1 MAKKVKKSELG
12 LGIRALLSDIE
23 VGDQQQKESALKELT
38 NTVAMLSVDKISI
51 NPFQPRQEFN
61 QEALD
66 ELASSIRVHGLI
78 QPITVRSMGGDDYQ
92 LISGERRLRAS
103 QLAELKEI
111 PAYIRAAANDQE
123 MLELALIE
131 NIQRQDLNPIE
142 ISITYQRLIDEC
154 QLTHEGLSGRIG
166 KKRSTVTNFLGL
178 LKLPPQIQQ
187 GLKDKKIT
195 MGHAKALNS
204 IQDYA
209 LQISVYNEV
218 IKKQM
223 SVRMTEDFVRSLN
236 KPKDKAGDGSDKPK
250 LSHEYLAVQDRISS
264 ALESKV
270 NLKLKS
276 KGKGQIVIN
285 FTSDNE
291 LNRLLD
297 LFEDNID

>member
-38 NTVAMLSVDKISI
+38 NTIAMLPVDKISI
-51 NPFQPRQEFN
+51 NPFQPRQEFD
-61 QEALD
+61 QEALE
-66 ELASSIRVHGLI
+66 ELSTSIRIHGLI

-103 QLAELKEI
+103 QLADLKEI

-166 KKRSTVTNFLGL
+166 KKRSTVSNFLGL

-187 GLKDKKIT
+187 GLKDKKIS

-218 IKKQM
+218 IKRQL
-223 SVRMTEDFVRSLN
+223 SVRMTEDFVRNLN
-236 KPKDKAGDGSDKPK
+236 KPETKNNNGSTAGK
-250 LSHEYLAVQDRISS
+250 LPHEYLAVQDRISS

-297 LFEDNID
+297 LFEDSI

>member
-1 MAKKVKKSELG
+1 M
-12 LGIRALLSDIE
+12 
-23 VGDQQQKESALKELT
+23 
-38 NTVAMLSVDKISI
+38 
-51 NPFQPRQEFN
+51 
-61 QEALD
+61 
-66 ELASSIRVHGLI
+66 
-78 QPITVRSMGGDDYQ
+78 
-92 LISGERRLRAS
+92 
-103 QLAELKEI
+103 
-111 PAYIRAAANDQE
+111 
-123 MLELALIE
+123 
-131 NIQRQDLNPIE
+131 
-142 ISITYQRLIDEC
+142 
-154 QLTHEGLSGRIG
+154 SGRIG

-187 GLKDKKIT
+187 GLKEKKIS

-223 SVRMTEDFVRSLN
+223 SVRMTEDFVRALN
-236 KPKDKAGDGSDKPK
+236 KPDQKRTSGPAKDKLP
-250 LSHEYLAVQDRISS
+250 HEYLAVQDRISS

-270 NLKLKS
+270 NLKLKN

-297 LFEDNID
+297 LFEDNI

>member
-23 VGDQQQKESALKELT
+23 GGDGVQKETAFKELT
-38 NTVAMLSVDKISI
+38 NTVAMLPLSQISI
-51 NPFQPRQEFN
+51 NPFQPRKEFN
-61 QEALD
+61 PDAIQELSD
-66 ELASSIRVHGLI
+66 SIKVHGLI
-78 QPITVRSMGGDDYQ
+78 QPITVRSLGGDSYQ
-92 LISGERRLRAS
+92 LISGERRMRAS
-103 QLAELKEI
+103 NLAGLEAI

-154 QLTHEGLSGRIG
+154 KLTHEGLSGRVG
-166 KKRSTVTNFLGL
+166 KKRSTITNFLGL

-187 GLKDKKIT
+187 GLKDKKIS
-195 MGHAKALNS
+195 MGHAKALNA

-209 LQISVYNEV
+209 VQISLFNEIV
-218 IKKQM
+218 DKQL
-223 SVRMTEDFVRSLN
+223 SVRATEDFVRQINNPNSNGKNGSKKKSL
-236 KPKDKAGDGSDKPK
+236 PV
-250 LSHEYLAVQDRISS
+250 EYQDVQNRISS
-264 ALESKV
+264 ALESRV

-276 KGKGQIVIN
+276 KGKGQIIIN

-297 LFEDNID
+297 IFEEGI

>member
-38 NTVAMLSVDKISI
+38 NTVAMLPLDKIRI
-51 NPFQPRQEFN
+51 NPFQPRQEFDE
-61 QEALD
+61 EALE
-66 ELASSIRVHGLI
+66 ELASSIRLHGLI

-103 QLAELKEI
+103 QVSNLKEI

-187 GLKDKKIT
+187 GLKEKKIS

-223 SVRMTEDFVRSLN
+223 SVRMTEEFVRALN
-236 KPKDKAGDGSDKPK
+236 KPDQKRTSGPAKDNLP
-250 LSHEYLAVQDRISS
+250 HEYLAVQDRISS

-270 NLKLKS
+270 NLKLKN

-297 LFEDNID
+297 LFEDNI

>member
-38 NTVAMLSVDKISI
+38 NTVAMLPLDKIRI
-51 NPFQPRQEFN
+51 NPFQPRQEFDE
-61 QEALD
+61 EALE
-66 ELASSIRVHGLI
+66 ELASSIRLHGLI
-78 QPITVRSMGGDDYQ
+78 QPITVRSMGGNDYQ

-103 QLAELKEI
+103 QRADLKEI

-187 GLKDKKIT
+187 GLKEKKIS

-223 SVRMTEDFVRSLN
+223 SVRMTEEFVRALN
-236 KPKDKAGDGSDKPK
+236 KPDQKRTSGPAKDKLP
-250 LSHEYLAVQDRISS
+250 HEYLAVQDRISS

-270 NLKLKS
+270 NLKLKN

-297 LFEDNID
+297 LFEDNI

>member
-23 VGDQQQKESALKELT
+23 AGDQSQKESALKELT
-38 NTVAMLSVDKISI
+38 NTVAMLPLDKISI
-51 NPFQPRQEFN
+51 NPFQPRQEFD
-61 QEALD
+61 QTALE
-66 ELASSIRVHGLI
+66 ELASSIRTHGLI
-78 QPITVRSMGGDDYQ
+78 QPITVRSMGGDSYQ
-92 LISGERRLRAS
+92 LISGERRMRAS
-103 QLAELKEI
+103 QLANLTEV
-111 PAYIRAAANDQE
+111 PAYVRAAANDQE

-154 QLTHEGLSGRIG
+154 KLTHEGLSERIG
-166 KKRSTVTNFLGL
+166 KKRSTVTNFLSL

-209 LQISVYNEV
+209 LQISLYNEV
-218 IKKQM
+218 VNKQL
-223 SVRMTEDFVRSLN
+223 SVRMTEEFVRKINS
-236 KPKDKAGDGSDKPK
+236 SDSNTGKKEVKKNLPT
-250 LSHEYLAVQDRISS
+250 EYLAVQDRISS

-297 LFEDNID
+297 LFEENI

>member
-38 NTVAMLSVDKISI
+38 NTVAMLPLDKIRI
-51 NPFQPRQEFN
+51 NPFQPRQEFDE
-61 QEALD
+61 EALE
-66 ELASSIRVHGLI
+66 ELASSIRLHGLI

-103 QLAELKEI
+103 QIANLKEI

-187 GLKDKKIT
+187 GLKEKKIS

-223 SVRMTEDFVRSLN
+223 SVRMTEEFVRALN
-236 KPKDKAGDGSDKPK
+236 KPDQKRTSGPAKDKLP
-250 LSHEYLAVQDRISS
+250 HEYLAVQDRISS

-270 NLKLKS
+270 NLKLKN

-285 FTSDNE
+285 FSSDNE

-297 LFEDNID
+297 LFEDNI

>member
-23 VGDQQQKESALKELT
+23 GGEGVQKETAFKELT
-38 NTVAMLSVDKISI
+38 NTVAMLPLSQISI
-51 NPFQPRQEFN
+51 NPFQPRKEFDPDAIQE
-61 QEALD
+61 LSD
-66 ELASSIRVHGLI
+66 SIKVHGLI
-78 QPITVRSMGGDDYQ
+78 QPITVRSLGGDSYQ
-92 LISGERRLRAS
+92 LISGERRMRAS
-103 QLAELKEI
+103 NLAGLEAI

-154 QLTHEGLSGRIG
+154 KLTHEGLSGRVG
-166 KKRSTVTNFLGL
+166 KKRSTITNFLGL

-187 GLKDKKIT
+187 GLKDKKIS
-195 MGHAKALNS
+195 MGHAKALNA

-209 LQISVYNEV
+209 VQISLFNEIV
-218 IKKQM
+218 DKQL
-223 SVRMTEDFVRSLN
+223 SVRATEDFVRQINNPNSNGKNGSKKKSL
-236 KPKDKAGDGSDKPK
+236 PV
-250 LSHEYLAVQDRISS
+250 EYQDVQNRISS
-264 ALESKV
+264 ALESRV

-276 KGKGQIVIN
+276 KGKGQIIIN

-297 LFEDNID
+297 IFEEGI

>member
-38 NTVAMLSVDKISI
+38 NTVAMLPLDKIRI
-51 NPFQPRQEFN
+51 NPFQPRQEFDE
-61 QEALD
+61 EALE
-66 ELASSIRVHGLI
+66 ELASSIRLHGLI

-103 QLAELKEI
+103 QIANLKGI

-187 GLKDKKIT
+187 GLKEKKIS
-195 MGHAKALNS
+195 MGHTKALNS

-223 SVRMTEDFVRSLN
+223 SVRMTEDFVRALN
-236 KPKDKAGDGSDKPK
+236 KPDQKRTSGPAKDKLP
-250 LSHEYLAVQDRISS
+250 HEYLAVQDRISS

-270 NLKLKS
+270 NLKLKN

-297 LFEDNID
+297 LFEDNI

>member
-38 NTVAMLSVDKISI
+38 NTVAMLPVDKISI
-51 NPFQPRQEFN
+51 NPFQPRQEFD
-61 QEALD
+61 QEALE
-66 ELASSIRVHGLI
+66 ELSSSIRIHGLI

-103 QLAELKEI
+103 QLADLKEI

-166 KKRSTVTNFLGL
+166 KKRSTVSNFLGL

-187 GLKDKKIT
+187 GLKDKKIS

-218 IKKQM
+218 IKRQM
-223 SVRMTEDFVRSLN
+223 SVRMTEDFVRNLN
-236 KPKDKAGDGSDKPK
+236 KPESKGNNGATPGK
-250 LSHEYLAVQDRISS
+250 LPHEYLAVQDRISS

-297 LFEDNID
+297 LFEDNI

>member
-38 NTVAMLSVDKISI
+38 NTVAMLPLDKIRI
-51 NPFQPRQEFN
+51 NPFQPRQEFDE
-61 QEALD
+61 EALE
-66 ELASSIRVHGLI
+66 ELASSIRLHGLI

-103 QLAELKEI
+103 QIANLKGI

-187 GLKDKKIT
+187 GLKEKKIS

-223 SVRMTEDFVRSLN
+223 SVRMTEDFVRALN
-236 KPKDKAGDGSDKPK
+236 KPDQKRTSGPAKDKLP
-250 LSHEYLAVQDRISS
+250 HEYLAVQDRISS

-270 NLKLKS
+270 NLKLKN
-276 KGKGQIVIN
+276 K
-285 FTSDNE
+285 
-291 LNRLLD
+291 
-297 LFEDNID
+297 

>member
-38 NTVAMLSVDKISI
+38 NTVAMLPLDKIRI
-51 NPFQPRQEFN
+51 NPFQPRQEFDE
-61 QEALD
+61 EALE
-66 ELASSIRVHGLI
+66 ELASSIRLHGLI
-78 QPITVRSMGGDDYQ
+78 QPITVRSMGGNDYQ

-103 QLAELKEI
+103 QIANLKEI

-187 GLKDKKIT
+187 GLKEKKIS

-223 SVRMTEDFVRSLN
+223 SVRMTEEFVRALN
-236 KPKDKAGDGSDKPK
+236 KPDQKRTSGPAKDKLP
-250 LSHEYLAVQDRISS
+250 HEYLAVQDRISS

-270 NLKLKS
+270 NLKLKN

-297 LFEDNID
+297 LFEDNI

>member
-38 NTVAMLSVDKISI
+38 NTVAMLPLGKIRI
-51 NPFQPRQEFN
+51 NPFQPRQEFDE
-61 QEALD
+61 EALE
-66 ELASSIRVHGLI
+66 ELASSIRLHGLI

-103 QLAELKEI
+103 QIANLKEI

-187 GLKDKKIT
+187 GLKEKKIS

-223 SVRMTEDFVRSLN
+223 SVRMTEEFVRALN
-236 KPKDKAGDGSDKPK
+236 KPDQKRTSGPAKDKLP
-250 LSHEYLAVQDRISS
+250 HEYLAVQDRISS

-270 NLKLKS
+270 NLKLKN

-297 LFEDNID
+297 LFEDNI

>member
-38 NTVAMLSVDKISI
+38 NTVAMLPVDKISI
-51 NPFQPRQEFN
+51 NPFQPRQEFD
-61 QEALD
+61 QEALE
-66 ELASSIRVHGLI
+66 ELSSSIRIHGLI

-103 QLAELKEI
+103 QIANLKEI

-166 KKRSTVTNFLGL
+166 KKRSTVSNFLGL

-187 GLKDKKIT
+187 GLKDKKIS

-218 IKKQM
+218 IKRQM
-223 SVRMTEDFVRSLN
+223 SVRMTEDFVRNLN
-236 KPKDKAGDGSDKPK
+236 KPESKGNNGSTAGK
-250 LSHEYLAVQDRISS
+250 LPHEYLAVQDRISS

-297 LFEDNID
+297 LFEDNI

>member
-38 NTVAMLSVDKISI
+38 NTVAMLPLDKIRI
-51 NPFQPRQEFN
+51 NPFQPRQEFDE
-61 QEALD
+61 EALE
-66 ELASSIRVHGLI
+66 ELASSIRLHGLI

-103 QLAELKEI
+103 QIANLKGI

-187 GLKDKKIT
+187 GLKEKKIS

-223 SVRMTEDFVRSLN
+223 SVRMTEDFVRALN
-236 KPKDKAGDGSDKPK
+236 KPDQKRTSGPAKDKLP
-250 LSHEYLAVQDRISS
+250 HEYLAVQDRISS

-270 NLKLKS
+270 NLKLKN

-297 LFEDNID
+297 LFEDNI

>member
-1 MAKKVKKSELG
+1 L
-12 LGIRALLSDIE
+12 
-23 VGDQQQKESALKELT
+23 
-38 NTVAMLSVDKISI
+38 DKIRI
-51 NPFQPRQEFN
+51 NPFQPRQEFDE
-61 QEALD
+61 EALE
-66 ELASSIRVHGLI
+66 ELASSIRLHGLI
-78 QPITVRSMGGDDYQ
+78 QPITVRSMGGNDYQ
-92 LISGERRLRAS
+92 LISGERILRAS
-103 QLAELKEI
+103 QIANLKEI

-187 GLKDKKIT
+187 GLKEKKIS

-223 SVRMTEDFVRSLN
+223 SVRMTEEFVRALN
-236 KPKDKAGDGSDKPK
+236 KPDQKRTSGPAKDKLP
-250 LSHEYLAVQDRISS
+250 HEYLAVQDRISS

-270 NLKLKS
+270 NLKLKN

-297 LFEDNID
+297 LFEDNI

>member
-38 NTVAMLSVDKISI
+38 NTVAMLPVDKISI
-51 NPFQPRQEFN
+51 NPFQPRQEFD
-61 QEALD
+61 QEALE
-66 ELASSIRVHGLI
+66 ELSSSIRIHGLI

-103 QLAELKEI
+103 QLADLKEI

-166 KKRSTVTNFLGL
+166 KKRSTVSNFLGL

-187 GLKDKKIT
+187 GLKDKKIS

-218 IKKQM
+218 VKRQM
-223 SVRMTEDFVRSLN
+223 SVRMTEDFVRNLN
-236 KPKDKAGDGSDKPK
+236 KPESKGNNGPTSSK
-250 LSHEYLAVQDRISS
+250 LPHEYVAVQDRISS

-285 FTSDNE
+285 FASDNE

-297 LFEDNID
+297 LFEDNI

>member
-38 NTVAMLSVDKISI
+38 NTVAMLPLDKISI
-51 NPFQPRQEFN
+51 NPFQPRQEFDE
-61 QEALD
+61 EALE
-66 ELASSIRVHGLI
+66 ELASSIRLHGLI

-103 QLAELKEI
+103 QIANLKEI

-187 GLKDKKIT
+187 GLKEKKIS

-218 IKKQM
+218 VKKQM
-223 SVRMTEDFVRSLN
+223 SVRMTEEFVRALN
-236 KPKDKAGDGSDKPK
+236 KPDQKRTSGPAKDKLP
-250 LSHEYLAVQDRISS
+250 HEYLAVQDRISS

-270 NLKLKS
+270 NLKLKN

-297 LFEDNID
+297 LFEDNI

>member
-38 NTVAMLSVDKISI
+38 NTVAMLPVDKISI
-51 NPFQPRQEFN
+51 NPFQPRQEFD
-61 QEALD
+61 QEALE
-66 ELASSIRVHGLI
+66 ELSSSIRLHGLI

-103 QLAELKEI
+103 QLADLKEI

-166 KKRSTVTNFLGL
+166 KKRSTVSNFLGL

-187 GLKDKKIT
+187 GLKDKKIS

-218 IKKQM
+218 IKRQM
-223 SVRMTEDFVRSLN
+223 SVRMTEDFVRNLN
-236 KPKDKAGDGSDKPK
+236 KPESKGNNGAAAGK
-250 LSHEYLAVQDRISS
+250 LPHEYLAVQDRISS

-297 LFEDNID
+297 LFEDNI

>member
-23 VGDQQQKESALKELT
+23 GGDDVQKETALKELT
-38 NTVAMLSVDKISI
+38 NTVAMLPLSQISI
-51 NPFQPRQEFN
+51 NPFQPRKEFDADAIQE
-61 QEALD
+61 LSD
-66 ELASSIRVHGLI
+66 SIKVHGLI
-78 QPITVRSMGGDDYQ
+78 QPITVRSLGGDSYQ
-92 LISGERRLRAS
+92 LISGERRMRAS
-103 QLAELKEI
+103 TLAGLGAI

-154 QLTHEGLSGRIG
+154 KLTHEGLSGRVG
-166 KKRSTVTNFLGL
+166 KKRSTITNFLGL

-187 GLKDKKIT
+187 GLKDKKIS

-209 LQISVYNEV
+209 LQISLFNEIV
-218 IKKQM
+218 DKQL
-223 SVRMTEDFVRSLN
+223 SVRATEEFVRQINNPNGKNSSGSAKKSL
-236 KPKDKAGDGSDKPK
+236 PV
-250 LSHEYLAVQDRISS
+250 EYQDVQNRISS

-276 KGKGQIVIN
+276 KGKGQIIIN

-297 LFEDNID
+297 IFEEGI

>member
-23 VGDQQQKESALKELT
+23 GGDDVQKETALKELT
-38 NTVAMLSVDKISI
+38 NTVAMLPLSQISI
-51 NPFQPRQEFN
+51 NPFQPRKEFDPDAIQE
-61 QEALD
+61 LSD
-66 ELASSIRVHGLI
+66 SIKVHGLI
-78 QPITVRSMGGDDYQ
+78 QPITVRSLGGDSYQ
-92 LISGERRLRAS
+92 LISGERRMRAS
-103 QLAELKEI
+103 NLAGIEAI

-154 QLTHEGLSGRIG
+154 KLTHEGLSGRVG
-166 KKRSTVTNFLGL
+166 KKRSTITNFLGL

-187 GLKDKKIT
+187 GLKDKKIS
-195 MGHAKALNS
+195 MGHAKALNA

-209 LQISVYNEV
+209 VQISLFNEIV
-218 IKKQM
+218 DKQL
-223 SVRMTEDFVRSLN
+223 SVRATEDFVRQLNNPNSNGKNGSKKKSL
-236 KPKDKAGDGSDKPK
+236 PV
-250 LSHEYLAVQDRISS
+250 EYQDVQNRISS
-264 ALESKV
+264 ALESRV

-276 KGKGQIVIN
+276 KGKGQIIIN

-297 LFEDNID
+297 IFEEGI

>member
-23 VGDQQQKESALKELT
+23 GGDGVQKETAFKELT
-38 NTVAMLSVDKISI
+38 NTVAMLPLSQISI
-51 NPFQPRQEFN
+51 NPFQPRKEFDPDAIQE
-61 QEALD
+61 LSD
-66 ELASSIRVHGLI
+66 SIKVHGLI
-78 QPITVRSMGGDDYQ
+78 QPITVRSLGGDSYQ
-92 LISGERRLRAS
+92 LISGERRMRAS
-103 QLAELKEI
+103 NLAGLEAI

-154 QLTHEGLSGRIG
+154 KLTHEGLSGRVG
-166 KKRSTVTNFLGL
+166 KKRSTITNFLGL

-187 GLKDKKIT
+187 GLKDKKIS
-195 MGHAKALNS
+195 MGHAKALNA

-209 LQISVYNEV
+209 VQISLFNEIV
-218 IKKQM
+218 DKQL
-223 SVRMTEDFVRSLN
+223 SVRATEDFVRQLNNPNSNGKNGSKKKSL
-236 KPKDKAGDGSDKPK
+236 PV
-250 LSHEYLAVQDRISS
+250 EYQDVQNRISS
-264 ALESKV
+264 ALESRV

-276 KGKGQIVIN
+276 KGKGQIIIN

-297 LFEDNID
+297 IFEEGI

>member
-38 NTVAMLSVDKISI
+38 NTIAMLPVDKISI
-51 NPFQPRQEFN
+51 NPFQPRQEFD
-61 QEALD
+61 QEALE
-66 ELASSIRVHGLI
+66 ELSTSIRIHGLI

-103 QLAELKEI
+103 QLADLKEI

-166 KKRSTVTNFLGL
+166 KKRSTVSNFLGL

-187 GLKDKKIT
+187 GLKDKKIS

-218 IKKQM
+218 IKRQL
-223 SVRMTEDFVRSLN
+223 SVRMTEDFVRNLN
-236 KPKDKAGDGSDKPK
+236 KPETKNNNGSTAGK
-250 LSHEYLAVQDRISS
+250 LPHEYLAVQDRISS

-297 LFEDNID
+297 LFEDTI

>member
-23 VGDQQQKESALKELT
+23 GGEGVQKETAFKELT
-38 NTVAMLSVDKISI
+38 NTVAMLPLSQISI
-51 NPFQPRQEFN
+51 NPFQPRKEFDPDAIQE
-61 QEALD
+61 LSD
-66 ELASSIRVHGLI
+66 SIKVHGLI
-78 QPITVRSMGGDDYQ
+78 QPITVRSLGGDSYQ
-92 LISGERRLRAS
+92 LISGERRMRAS
-103 QLAELKEI
+103 NLAGLEAI

-154 QLTHEGLSGRIG
+154 KLTHEGLSGRVG
-166 KKRSTVTNFLGL
+166 KKRSTITNFLGL

-187 GLKDKKIT
+187 GLKDKKIS
-195 MGHAKALNS
+195 MGHAKALNA

-209 LQISVYNEV
+209 VQISLFNEIV
-218 IKKQM
+218 DKQL
-223 SVRMTEDFVRSLN
+223 SVRATEDFVRQLNNPNSNGKNGSKKKSL
-236 KPKDKAGDGSDKPK
+236 PV
-250 LSHEYLAVQDRISS
+250 EYQDVQNRISS
-264 ALESKV
+264 ALESRV

-276 KGKGQIVIN
+276 KGKGQIIIN

-297 LFEDNID
+297 IFEEGI

>member
-23 VGDQQQKESALKELT
+23 GGDDVQKETALKELT
-38 NTVAMLSVDKISI
+38 NTVAMLPLSQISI
-51 NPFQPRQEFN
+51 NPFQPRKEFDADAIQE
-61 QEALD
+61 LSD
-66 ELASSIRVHGLI
+66 SIKVHGLI
-78 QPITVRSMGGDDYQ
+78 QPITVRSLGGDSYQ
-92 LISGERRLRAS
+92 LISGERRMRAS
-103 QLAELKEI
+103 SLAGLEAI

-154 QLTHEGLSGRIG
+154 KLTHEGLSGRVG
-166 KKRSTVTNFLGL
+166 KKRSTITNFLGL

-187 GLKDKKIT
+187 GLKDKKIS

-209 LQISVYNEV
+209 LQISLFNEIV
-218 IKKQM
+218 DKQL
-223 SVRMTEDFVRSLN
+223 SVRATEEFVRKINNPNGKNNSGSGKKSL
-236 KPKDKAGDGSDKPK
+236 PV
-250 LSHEYLAVQDRISS
+250 EYQDVQNRISS

-276 KGKGQIVIN
+276 KGKGQIIIN

-297 LFEDNID
+297 IFEEGI

>member
-23 VGDQQQKESALKELT
+23 GGDDVQKETAVKELT
-38 NTVAMLSVDKISI
+38 NTVAMLPLSQISI
-51 NPFQPRQEFN
+51 NPFQPRKEFDADAIQE
-61 QEALD
+61 LSD
-66 ELASSIRVHGLI
+66 SIKVHGLI
-78 QPITVRSMGGDDYQ
+78 QPITVRSLGGDSYQ
-92 LISGERRLRAS
+92 LISGERRMRAS
-103 QLAELKEI
+103 SLAGLAAI

-142 ISITYQRLIDEC
+142 IYITYQRLIDEC
-154 QLTHEGLSGRIG
+154 KLTHEGLSGRVG
-166 KKRSTVTNFLGL
+166 KKRSTITNFLGL

-187 GLKDKKIT
+187 RLKDKKIS

-209 LQISVYNEV
+209 LQISLFNEIV
-218 IKKQM
+218 DKQL
-223 SVRMTEDFVRSLN
+223 SVRATEEFVRQINNPNEKNSSGSTKKSL
-236 KPKDKAGDGSDKPK
+236 PV
-250 LSHEYLAVQDRISS
+250 EYQDVQNRISS

-276 KGKGQIVIN
+276 KGKGQIIIN

-297 LFEDNID
+297 IFEEGI

>member
-38 NTVAMLSVDKISI
+38 NTVAMLPVDKISI
-51 NPFQPRQEFN
+51 NPFQPRQEFD
-61 QEALD
+61 QEALE
-66 ELASSIRVHGLI
+66 ELSSSIRIHGLI

-103 QLAELKEI
+103 QLANLKEI

-166 KKRSTVTNFLGL
+166 KKRSTVSNFLGL

-187 GLKDKKIT
+187 GLKDKKIS

-218 IKKQM
+218 IKRQM
-223 SVRMTEDFVRSLN
+223 SVRMTEDFVRNLN
-236 KPKDKAGDGSDKPK
+236 KPESKGNNGATPDKLP
-250 LSHEYLAVQDRISS
+250 HEYLAVQDRISS

-297 LFEDNID
+297 LFEDNI

>member
-38 NTVAMLSVDKISI
+38 NTVAMLPLDKIRI
-51 NPFQPRQEFN
+51 NPFQPRQEFDE
-61 QEALD
+61 EALE
-66 ELASSIRVHGLI
+66 ELASSIRLHGLI

-103 QLAELKEI
+103 QRANLKEI

-187 GLKDKKIT
+187 GLKEKKIS

-223 SVRMTEDFVRSLN
+223 SVRMTEEFVRALN
-236 KPKDKAGDGSDKPK
+236 KPDQKRTSGPAKDNLP
-250 LSHEYLAVQDRISS
+250 HEYLAVQDRISS

-270 NLKLKS
+270 NLKLKN

-297 LFEDNID
+297 LFEDNI

>member
-38 NTVAMLSVDKISI
+38 NTVAMLPLDKIRI
-51 NPFQPRQEFN
+51 NPFQPRQEFDE
-61 QEALD
+61 EALE
-66 ELASSIRVHGLI
+66 ELASSIRLHGLI

-103 QLAELKEI
+103 QIANLKEI

-187 GLKDKKIT
+187 GLKEKKIS

-218 IKKQM
+218 LKKQM
-223 SVRMTEDFVRSLN
+223 SVRMTEEFVRALN
-236 KPKDKAGDGSDKPK
+236 KPDQKRTSGPAKDKLP
-250 LSHEYLAVQDRISS
+250 HEYLAVQDRISS

-270 NLKLKS
+270 NLKLKN

-297 LFEDNID
+297 LFEDNI

>member
-38 NTVAMLSVDKISI
+38 NTVAMLPVDKISI

-61 QEALD
+61 QEALE
-66 ELASSIRVHGLI
+66 ELSTSIRIHGLI

-103 QLAELKEI
+103 QLADLKAI

-166 KKRSTVTNFLGL
+166 KKRSTVSNFLGL

-187 GLKDKKIT
+187 GLKDKMIS

-218 IKKQM
+218 IKRQL
-223 SVRMTEDFVRSLN
+223 SVRMTEDFVRNLN
-236 KPKDKAGDGSDKPK
+236 KPESKSNNGTTAAK
-250 LSHEYLAVQDRISS
+250 LPHEYLAVQDRISS

-297 LFEDNID
+297 LFEDNI

>member
-38 NTVAMLSVDKISI
+38 NTVAMLPVDKISI
-51 NPFQPRQEFN
+51 NPFQPRQEFD

-66 ELASSIRVHGLI
+66 ELSASIKLHGLI

-103 QLAELKEI
+103 QIAELKEV

-154 QLTHEGLSGRIG
+154 KLTHEGLSERIG

-187 GLKDKKIT
+187 GLKDKKIS

-218 IKKQM
+218 VNKQL
-223 SVRMTEDFVRSLN
+223 SVRMTEEFVRSINNPDQN
-236 KPKDKAGDGSDKPK
+236 KNNNAPKPK

-297 LFEDNID
+297 LFEDNI

>member
-12 LGIRALLSDIE
+12 LGIRVLLSDIE

-38 NTVAMLSVDKISI
+38 NTVAMLPLDKIRI
-51 NPFQPRQEFN
+51 NPFQPRQEFDE
-61 QEALD
+61 EALE
-66 ELASSIRVHGLI
+66 ELASSIRLHGLI
-78 QPITVRSMGGDDYQ
+78 QPITVRSMGGNDYQ

-103 QLAELKEI
+103 QIANLKEI

-187 GLKDKKIT
+187 GLKEKKIS

-223 SVRMTEDFVRSLN
+223 SVRMTEEFVRALN
-236 KPKDKAGDGSDKPK
+236 KPDQKRTSGPAKDKLP
-250 LSHEYLAVQDRISS
+250 HEYLAVQDRISS

-270 NLKLKS
+270 NLKLKN

-297 LFEDNID
+297 LFEDNI

>member
-23 VGDQQQKESALKELT
+23 GGNDVQKETALKELT
-38 NTVAMLSVDKISI
+38 NTVAMLPLSQISI
-51 NPFQPRQEFN
+51 NPFQPRKEFDADAIQE
-61 QEALD
+61 LSD
-66 ELASSIRVHGLI
+66 SIKVHGLI
-78 QPITVRSMGGDDYQ
+78 QPITVRSLGGDSYQ
-92 LISGERRLRAS
+92 LISGERRMRAS
-103 QLAELKEI
+103 SLAGLEAI

-154 QLTHEGLSGRIG
+154 KLTHEGLSGRVG
-166 KKRSTVTNFLGL
+166 KKRSTITNFLGL

-187 GLKDKKIT
+187 GLKDKKIS

-209 LQISVYNEV
+209 LQISLFNEIV
-218 IKKQM
+218 DKQL
-223 SVRMTEDFVRSLN
+223 SVRATEEFVRKINNPNGKNNSGSGKKSL
-236 KPKDKAGDGSDKPK
+236 PV
-250 LSHEYLAVQDRISS
+250 EYQDVQNRISS

-276 KGKGQIVIN
+276 KGKGQIIIN

-297 LFEDNID
+297 IFEEGI